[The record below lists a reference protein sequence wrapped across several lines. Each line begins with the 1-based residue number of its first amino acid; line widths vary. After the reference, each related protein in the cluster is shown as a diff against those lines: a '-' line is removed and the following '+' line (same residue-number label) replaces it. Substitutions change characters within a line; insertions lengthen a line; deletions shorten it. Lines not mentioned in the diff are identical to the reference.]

1 MNPCPSSHGGHVGIG
16 SRPIQCLRP
25 PWSIQSKPL
34 RYIFYTQPPPLL
46 PQALLYYIPLETINK
61 LLHRSSL
68 LPFFFFVFS
77 FGFFPKVDLTHCCC
91 RAQLG
96 WTAII
101 KPSGSMSSPASLS
114 QNLPIKYILSGVD
127 GRLVYNRVT
136 FQTDWHG
143 LQIINP
149 ARLIL
154 DEPKRSGVKVN
165 ILNGFSYCRMRPDV
179 TSSYRDVQMFW
190 Y

>member
-1 MNPCPSSHGGHVGIG
+1 LNPCPSSHGGHVGIG

-34 RYIFYTQPPPLL
+34 RYIFYTQPPL
-46 PQALLYYIPLETINK
+46 
-61 LLHRSSL
+61 SSL
-68 LPFFFFVFS
+68 KRFYIIFPSKQSTNCSTVLLFFRFFFVFS

>member
-1 MNPCPSSHGGHVGIG
+1 
-16 SRPIQCLRP
+16 
-25 PWSIQSKPL
+25 
-34 RYIFYTQPPPLL
+34 
-46 PQALLYYIPLETINK
+46 
-61 LLHRSSL
+61 
-68 LPFFFFVFS
+68 
-77 FGFFPKVDLTHCCC
+77 
-91 RAQLG
+91 
-96 WTAII
+96 
-101 KPSGSMSSPASLS
+101 MSSPASLS
-114 QNLPIKYILSGVD
+114 QNLQIKYILSGVD